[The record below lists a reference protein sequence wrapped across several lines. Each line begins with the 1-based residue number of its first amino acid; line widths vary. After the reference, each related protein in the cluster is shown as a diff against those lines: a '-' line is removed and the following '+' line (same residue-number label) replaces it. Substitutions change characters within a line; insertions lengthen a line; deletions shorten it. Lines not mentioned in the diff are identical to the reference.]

1 MQRGVGCEVT
11 CKVTQLER
19 LPGFEPG
26 TPAFQA
32 SLLSGSDWT
41 AGGGQGGQNV
51 CVTRKLENALQRDGA
66 RSKPLLDMLEKRL
79 F

>member
-41 AGGGQGGQNV
+41 AGGGQGGQKV
-51 CVTRKLENALQRDGA
+51 CVTRKLESA
-66 RSKPLLDMLEKRL
+66 RYKETEHDQSL